1 MFAIMVSLSISRL
14 IISADSHCII
24 WYILC
29 QCIAHFTRPVTIVVA
44 LAVHEILKRPIV
56 KIVIS
61 LPFYLKMTVSFALP
75 QFVVPIHLALITSL
89 NIVSPNVQNA
99 KPAYIGDIIKQ
110 SRSKLTTPYII
121 FNKQYTKRVC
131 HCPNILLQKRMNMP
145 RIISSLDSGPKVT
158 SPKLSAF
165 VVKCQY
171 TESLNFLKDSIL
183 LVLWINSFPQLY
195 L

>member
-29 QCIAHFTRPVTIVVA
+29 QCNYLRFIKDIAHFTRPVTIVVA

-89 NIVSPNVQNA
+89 NIVSPNSMSLPKYSFAEGIFSITPGSLRPNS
-99 KPAYIGDIIKQ
+99 YLIIKDMF
-110 SRSKLTTPYII
+110 SSHTI
-121 FNKQYTKRVC
+121 F
-131 HCPNILLQKRMNMP
+131 
-145 RIISSLDSGPKVT
+145 RIITAVLIKTHKVEC
-158 SPKLSAF
+158 
-165 VVKCQY
+165 VVEENEY
-171 TESLNFLKDSIL
+171 A
-183 LVLWINSFPQLY
+183 
-195 L
+195 